1 MTQEK
6 FLDLLVNKYQFKVT
20 GYNKEKEID
29 IQINPNKQYWY
40 FLVPY
45 TKRTS
50 RNNIYMGK
58 DGEPFTITTYN
69 YTMKDNLTGEYTH
82 AYIPRSRVLF
92 TTLYQRDLIVLET
105 ADNYDKNIATLIS
118 QYQILEPKR
127 CPLFFRTNDKT
138 FLNDWKKVIK
148 HGK

>member
-6 FLDLLVNKYQFKVT
+6 FLDLLVNKYQFKIT
-20 GYNKEKEID
+20 GYGEKEID
-29 IQINPNKQYWY
+29 IELNPNKEYWY
-40 FLVPY
+40 FLIPY
-45 TKRTS
+45 TKRTL

-58 DGEPFTITTYN
+58 DGEPFTVTTYN
-69 YTMKDNLTGEYTH
+69 YTMTNKETGEITH

-92 TTLYQRDLIVLET
+92 TTLYQRDLIVLEAT
-105 ADNYDKNIATLIS
+105 NEYDKEKAALIS

-127 CPLFFRTNDKT
+127 CPLFFRTNENT
-138 FLNDWKKVIK
+138 FLNDWKKVTK

>member
-20 GYNKEKEID
+20 GYNEKEID
-29 IQINPNKQYWY
+29 IQINPNKTYSY

-45 TKRTS
+45 TKRTL

-58 DGEPFTITTYN
+58 DGEPFTTTTFN
-69 YTMKDNLTGEYTH
+69 YSMADKETGEFTH
-82 AYIPRSRVLF
+82 AYIPRSRILF
-92 TTLYQRDLIVLET
+92 TTLYQSDLVVLEVT
-105 ADNYDKNIATLIS
+105 NDYDKNIAALIS

-127 CPLFFRTNDKT
+127 CPLFFRTDGKT
-138 FLNDWKKVIK
+138 FLNDWKKATK
-148 HGK
+148 HGKK